1 MNMFYVYFLF
11 IWISIAITI
20 IIHSVLDAIDEIEI
34 SNIHPYTAVKMP
46 DYKIENKE
54 DWLK

>member
-11 IWISIAITI
+11 IWISIVITV

-46 DYKIENKE
+46 NFKIENKE